1 MENSSSDI
9 IISDVHMPPICGYE
23 FIGNRLQKGGEL
35 KFLAFMPAD
44 WNEVDILYAE
54 KAGCRVFKKP
64 FDLKDLLKWLDNC
77 RKQIDQKRKLSD
89 WSIRRDRV

>member
-1 MENSSSDI
+1 
-9 IISDVHMPPICGYE
+9 
-23 FIGNRLQKGGEL
+23 
-35 KFLAFMPAD
+35 MPAD

-54 KAGCRVFKKP
+54 KAGCRVLKKP

-89 WSIRRDRV
+89 WSITRDRV